1 MVSIFPNR
9 AWAHIWFCRNNKRA
23 KQTFISVTM
32 RMCCLWRTKWKDP
45 GFKFECK
52 NRRRLPWWR
61 HGFANNDIERTVRNL
76 RPSFASSFCMTP
88 GRNTHKGRNRQNT
101 HFQNTGTEAKCLKP
115 ELIFLWQRSCSLN
128 IWSSIS
134 VSLLDSALAPSVLSL
149 TFPPAASR
157 PLRPPRLQEAADQTW
172 SRICIAILS
181 NYWHFS
187 AWQFWRWE
195 QEERSSPAKL
205 AAFKGRWA
213 VYYFPHGLLK
223 EAHPSLADSICLSV
237 TSLAWYKIIFF
248 SKVKSVNAM
257 DSSSRWVAASQSCE
271 ACHSSNLRVCVCDR
285 VCFNTN
291 KYTLKKGEKEHENKN
306 QEYVR
311 KTKAQTCCCWLVG
324 DPGSGFPSELNDGA
338 WWKVWRGKPQ

>member
-1 MVSIFPNR
+1 M
-9 AWAHIWFCRNNKRA
+9 RNQMKGPRFQVRVQ
-23 KQTFISVTM
+23 KQETS
-32 RMCCLWRTKWKDP
+32 
-45 GFKFECK
+45 
-52 NRRRLPWWR
+52 PWWH
-61 HGFANNDIERTVRNL
+61 HGFANDDIERTVRNL
-76 RPSFASSFCMTP
+76 RPSSASSFCMTP

-157 PLRPPRLQEAADQTW
+157 PLRPPRLPLRLQEAADQTW
-172 SRICIAILS
+172 SRIYIAILS

-195 QEERSSPAKL
+195 QEERSSRAKL

-248 SKVKSVNAM
+248 QKSSLSMQWTAPPAGWLQVRAVKHVTQ
-257 DSSSRWVAASQSCE
+257 VIC
-271 ACHSSNLRVCVCDR
+271 VCVCVYVI
-285 VCFNTN
+285 VCVLSVRFNTN
-291 KYTLKKGEKEHENKN
+291 KYTLKKGE
-306 QEYVR
+306 
-311 KTKAQTCCCWLVG
+311 
-324 DPGSGFPSELNDGA
+324 
-338 WWKVWRGKPQ
+338 

>member
-52 NRRRLPWWR
+52 NRRRLRDDVTGLPTMTSNEP
-61 HGFANNDIERTVRNL
+61 FRNL
-76 RPSFASSFCMTP
+76 RPSSASSFCMTP

-172 SRICIAILS
+172 SRIYIAILS

-195 QEERSSPAKL
+195 QEERSSRAKL

-248 SKVKSVNAM
+248 QKSSLSMQWTAPPAGWLQVRAVKHVTQ
-257 DSSSRWVAASQSCE
+257 VIC
-271 ACHSSNLRVCVCDR
+271 VCVCVIVR
-285 VCFNTN
+285 VLSVRFNTN
-291 KYTLKKGEKEHENKN
+291 KYTLKKGE
-306 QEYVR
+306 
-311 KTKAQTCCCWLVG
+311 
-324 DPGSGFPSELNDGA
+324 
-338 WWKVWRGKPQ
+338 

>member
-1 MVSIFPNR
+1 MKNQMKGPRFQVR
-9 AWAHIWFCRNNKRA
+9 VQ
-23 KQTFISVTM
+23 KQETS
-32 RMCCLWRTKWKDP
+32 
-45 GFKFECK
+45 
-52 NRRRLPWWR
+52 PWWH
-61 HGFANNDIERTVRNL
+61 HGFANDDIERTVRNL
-76 RPSFASSFCMTP
+76 RPSSASSFCMTP

-101 HFQNTGTEAKCLKP
+101 HFQITGTEAKCLKP

-157 PLRPPRLQEAADQTW
+157 PLRPPRLPLRLQEAADQTW

-195 QEERSSPAKL
+195 QEERSSRAKL

-271 ACHSSNLRVCVCDR
+271 ACHSSNQCVIVCVLSVR
-285 VCFNTN
+285 FNTN

>member
-32 RMCCLWRTKWKDP
+32 RMCCLWGTKWKDP

-76 RPSFASSFCMTP
+76 RPSSASSFCMTP

-172 SRICIAILS
+172 SRIYIAILS

-195 QEERSSPAKL
+195 QEERSSRAKL

-291 KYTLKKGEKEHENKN
+291 KYTLKKGE
-306 QEYVR
+306 
-311 KTKAQTCCCWLVG
+311 
-324 DPGSGFPSELNDGA
+324 
-338 WWKVWRGKPQ
+338 

>member
-32 RMCCLWRTKWKDP
+32 RMCCLWGTKWKDP

-195 QEERSSPAKL
+195 QEERSSRAKL

-271 ACHSSNLRVCVCDR
+271 ACHSSNLCVCVCVCDR
-285 VCFNTN
+285 VCVKCAF
-291 KYTLKKGEKEHENKN
+291 
-306 QEYVR
+306 
-311 KTKAQTCCCWLVG
+311 
-324 DPGSGFPSELNDGA
+324 
-338 WWKVWRGKPQ
+338 